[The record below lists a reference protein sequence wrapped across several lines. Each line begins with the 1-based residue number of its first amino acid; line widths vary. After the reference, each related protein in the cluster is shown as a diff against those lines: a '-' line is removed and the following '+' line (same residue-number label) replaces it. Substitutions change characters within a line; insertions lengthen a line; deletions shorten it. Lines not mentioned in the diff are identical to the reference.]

1 MTTAGRDAPRHFDL
15 VEKVMEEKRRAY
27 VIVDHGSERW
37 PTVLSLAYVE
47 LFLTCPIVSAQ
58 NRSTSSPSEPLA
70 L

>member
-1 MTTAGRDAPRHFDL
+1 
-15 VEKVMEEKRRAY
+15 MEEKRRAY

-37 PTVLSLAYVE
+37 PAVLSLAYVE